1 MVIVLILAAVIL
13 AAALL
18 QTKPAATTEKDLQA
32 LFPIW
37 KLEKGVILS
46 KSGDATV
53 ALKVEL
59 PEIFTLSEQEYE
71 SLHTTWLKAIKVLPT
86 GSILHKQDWFTEERF
101 APSPEKSQDNFL
113 QRSSDLFFIER
124 PYLSHQCYLFITIK
138 ASGRKPATSAY
149 SSLLRK
155 SIVPKPLTDGS
166 MLHQLQ
172 SSIGQF
178 CRILS
183 DSGFLSIAVLSSED
197 IAGSPKRQ
205 GIIDRYLSLSS
216 EQQSAALK
224 DIHFKPDLK
233 IGSQHCMLFSIA
245 DADQLPGYCAPKIN
259 FDKYASDRTKFFVGF
274 ATPVGQLLPVNHIY
288 NQYLVLEDPAQ
299 TLKTMEAKR
308 RRLQSLS
315 TYSRENAIG
324 RDATAQYLNEAI
336 SEARTPITAHL
347 NILCWSEDP
356 SKLKDIRNVVSSAIS
371 KMEVLPHEETVGAA
385 QLWWAGI
392 PGNEAELPENECFYT
407 FAEQAACF
415 FNLETSY
422 RSSKSPFGIRLGDRL
437 TGVPLHVDISDEP
450 MKTVS
455 TNRNKLVVGGS
466 GSGKSVFMSHLC
478 HSYVLQG
485 AHCVILDVG
494 HSYEGLCKL
503 LGGYYFTYSE
513 ENPIKFNPFYVSAGD
528 YLDTEKKESIKS
540 LLVGLWKAGDEH
552 FRRSEYVAISN
563 SLQSY
568 FIYLG
573 KHKDVFPC
581 FNTYYEFLQEHY
593 IGELEQERVKDRD
606 FDIHNFLYVLRPFYC
621 GGEFDYILNGTEN
634 LELLSQPLVV
644 YELDAIKDHPTLF
657 QVTTLVIAEMFI
669 AKMRKLRGVR
679 KVIVIEEAWK
689 AISRAGMAEFIK
701 YLYKT
706 VRKHFGE
713 AITVTQEI
721 DDLISSPVIKES
733 IINNSDCKI
742 LLDLRK
748 FSNKFDSIQSA
759 LGMTDKGKDLV
770 LSLNRANQPGKR
782 YREVYIELG
791 NTIMKVYRFE
801 PSVEEYYAYS
811 TEQKDKLLVQEYT
824 EKYGGDIRKALRA
837 IAIEHAA

>member
-1 MVIVLILAAVIL
+1 MVIIFILAAIVL
-13 AAALL
+13 AAAVLNARPPV
-18 QTKPAATTEKDLQA
+18 KSERDMQA
-32 LFPIW
+32 VFPLW
-37 KLEKGVILS
+37 KLEKGVLLS

-53 ALKVEL
+53 ALKIDL

-71 SLHTTWLKAIKVLPT
+71 SLHMTWLKAIKVLPP
-86 GSILHKQDWFTEERF
+86 GSILHKQDWFTSERY
-101 APSPEKSQDNFL
+101 AASAQRSQGNFL
-113 QRSSDLFFIER
+113 QQSSDRFFNER
-124 PYLSHQCYLFITIK
+124 PYLAHQCYLYLTLK
-138 ASGRKPATSAY
+138 APGRKPATSAY

-155 SIVPKPLTDGS
+155 NIVARELTGNAVVQ
-166 MLHQLQ
+166 QLQ
-172 SSIGQF
+172 SCIGQF

-183 DSGFLSIAVLSSED
+183 DSGFVTVSILSPEE
-197 IAGSPKRQ
+197 IAGSGNKQ
-205 GIIDRYLSLSS
+205 GIIDRYLSLGRD
-216 EQQSAALK
+216 QGPAVLK
-224 DIHFKPDLK
+224 DIHFKPELK
-233 IGSQHCMLFSIA
+233 IGSQHCLLFSVA
-245 DADQLPGYCAPKIN
+245 DADQLPGFCAPKIN
-259 FDKYASDRTKFFVGF
+259 YDKYATDRTKFFVGF
-274 ATPVGQLLPVNHIY
+274 ATPLGQLLPVNHIY
-288 NQYLVLEDPAQ
+288 NQYLVLEDPVQ

-315 TYSRENAIG
+315 AYSRENTIS
-324 RDATAQYLNEAI
+324 RDATAEYLNEAI

-347 NILCWSEDP
+347 NVLCWTDDP
-356 SKLKDIRNVVSSAIS
+356 SQLKEIRNAASSAIS
-371 KMEVLPHEETVGAA
+371 KMEVIPHEETVGAA

-392 PGNEAELPENECFYT
+392 PGNAAELPENECFYT
-407 FAEQAACF
+407 FAEQATCF

-450 MKTVS
+450 MKTVC
-455 TNRNKLVVGGS
+455 TNRNKLVIGGS
-466 GSGKSVFMSHLC
+466 GSGKSVFMNHLC

-513 ENPIKFNPFYVSAGD
+513 ANPIKFNPFYIPAGD

-540 LLVGLWKAGDEH
+540 LLVGLWKAGDEN

-568 FIYLG
+568 FHFLSG
-573 KHKDVFPC
+573 HKEIFPC
-581 FNTYYEFLQEHY
+581 FNSYYEFLQQHY
-593 IGELEQERVKDRD
+593 IKELEAEKVKDRD
-606 FDIHNFLYVLRPFYC
+606 FDIHNFLYVLRPFFK

-634 LELLSQPLVV
+634 LELLSQPFVV

-669 AKMRKLRGVR
+669 SKMRKLKGIR

-706 VRKHFGE
+706 VRKHMGE
-713 AITVTQEI
+713 AITVSQEI
-721 DDLISSPVIKES
+721 DDLISSPVIKEA

-742 LLDLRK
+742 LLDLKK
-748 FSNKFDSIQSA
+748 FANKFDDIQA
-759 LGMTDKGKDLV
+759 TLGMTDKGKDLV
-770 LSLNRANQPGKR
+770 LSLNRANEPGKR

-791 NTIMKVYRFE
+791 NTIMKVYRYE
-801 PSVEEYYAYS
+801 PSIEEYYAYS
-811 TEQKDKLLVQEYT
+811 TEQREKMKVQEYT

-837 IAIEHAA
+837 IALEDAA